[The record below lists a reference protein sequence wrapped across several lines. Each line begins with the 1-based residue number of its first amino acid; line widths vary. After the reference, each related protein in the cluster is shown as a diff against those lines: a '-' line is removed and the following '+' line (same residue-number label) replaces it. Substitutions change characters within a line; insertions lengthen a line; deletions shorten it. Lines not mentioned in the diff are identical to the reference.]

1 MRKFLLLIAAL
12 GYMSPTGFAAS
23 LTIKFINQSSEAI
36 NSITAKP
43 KSGEQ
48 PINLTTS
55 PMAAFS
61 KTAASLQISNPIMP
75 AVILPSAQQLA
86 SAQNVSQAAQSVKP
100 NLTPPIIPTPTA
112 VTKPISDPSAVTL
125 TAPDKTCVFAI
136 IITFASGKVT
146 TLTDTDL
153 CQTDSIII
161 Q

>member
-1 MRKFLLLIAAL
+1 MRKLVIVVGAL
-12 GYMSPTGFAAS
+12 VLMSPTAFGAT
-23 LTIKFINQSSEAI
+23 LTVKFINQSGQAL
-36 NSITAKP
+36 NNVTATP
-43 KSGEQ
+43 KGGEQ

-55 PMAAFS
+55 PMAASS
-61 KTAASLQISNPIMP
+61 KTAASVQISNPIMP

-86 SAQNVSQAAQSVKP
+86 SAQNFSKAAQIVKP
-100 NLTPPIIPTPTA
+100 NLTPLIIPIPTA
-112 VTKPISDPSAVTL
+112 VTKLISDPSAVTF

-136 IITFASGKVT
+136 TITFASGKVT